1 MRCNMK
7 KLIMFLGLIGLLSF
21 PAAAELMPPQPSEDI
36 HITDWLNEDGEPILD
51 EPYFTEWSADVLFA
65 VQKFKDLLK
74 TGSPQLIAQNVIYP
88 YKLGRG
94 VPSIKTEQEFIEKF
108 NIILPKQ
115 LRKYLIESPM
125 EHWSYN
131 AYKGNICLYW
141 CFNGEITPNGKIVSV
156 KTIKKLRE
164 YRKEYIEKEKQTIH
178 PSVKNYNYNLYTMRS
193 KEWLIRI
200 DDMNG
205 VYKPAN
211 IEEDPKE
218 NYRFVA
224 WRKGKT
230 ISDEPDIVIDRG
242 SKSVFANKWIS
253 KFTFVSDEYYCTF
266 EDKAQKAHPQNI
278 HTYSLH
284 LYKGLIAEAPEVE

>member
-1 MRCNMK
+1 MK
-7 KLIMFLGLIGLLSF
+7 KLIVILGLIALWSF
-21 PAAAELMPPQPSEDI
+21 QTRAEMMPPQEPEDI

-74 TGSPQLIAQNVIYP
+74 TGSPQLIAQNVVYP

-94 VPSIKTEQEFIEKF
+94 VPSVKNEQEFIEKF
-108 NIILPKQ
+108 NMILPKQ

-125 EHWSYN
+125 EHWNYN
-131 AYKGNICLYW
+131 AYKDNICLYW
-141 CFNGEITPNGKIVSV
+141 CFNGEITMNGKIVSL

-164 YRKEYIEKEKQTIH
+164 YRKEFIEKEKQTIH
-178 PSVKNYNYNLYTMRS
+178 PSVKNYNYNLYTMET

-211 IEEDPKE
+211 IDDNPRE
-218 NYRFVA
+218 NYRLTA

-242 SKSVFANKWIS
+242 IKGHSADRDVNRYI
-253 KFTFVSDEYYCTF
+253 FVSDEYYGIF
-266 EDKAQKAHPQNI
+266 EHDTRKLRPQNAPA
-278 HTYSLH
+278 YSLH
-284 LYKGLIAEAPEVE
+284 FYRNFMFEEPRVEQRF